1 MFYFFNVII
10 MVVMKYGN
18 TWVSQLK
25 QKIPGKKPRNEK
37 FRKKHLKK
45 LGIKKKITSKVKK
58 IR

>member
-1 MFYFFNVII
+1 MNFTIEA
-10 MVVMKYGN
+10 KN
-18 TWVSQLK
+18 TW
-25 QKIPGKKPRNEK
+25 KKPRNEK